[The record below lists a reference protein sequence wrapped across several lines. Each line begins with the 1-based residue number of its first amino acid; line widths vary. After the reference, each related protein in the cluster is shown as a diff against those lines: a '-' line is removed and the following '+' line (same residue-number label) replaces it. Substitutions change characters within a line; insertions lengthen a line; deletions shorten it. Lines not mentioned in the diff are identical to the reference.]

1 MSKTITATLVYSMM
15 DTYPF
20 GGTDGFSLSVIIAY
34 LIVRYI
40 LEPTILICKDSVK
53 ECSQKPSYSEITKRF
68 CSTVVEFR

>member
-40 LEPTILICKDSVK
+40 LEPTILICKSRIFVGFD
-53 ECSQKPSYSEITKRF
+53 
-68 CSTVVEFR
+68 